1 MQIIHEMF
9 ITVFFFLKVFWVYR
23 GRGAYILENLL
34 QADDFQ
40 VNFENFNVCNVQR
53 ILYNLTLAT
62 I

>member
-9 ITVFFFLKVFWVYR
+9 ITVFLKVFWVYR